1 MQLPEPDADEDAV
14 IAAGIVPFGLYCFLA
29 VCLFAALVAL
39 VALVAHLFDTRGSSG
54 PTKKGPK

>member
-1 MQLPEPDADEDAV
+1 M